1 MYAVIKTGGKQYKV
15 AKNDVVVVERLAA
28 EAGETV
34 ELDQVLMVGG
44 EGKTEVGAPFV
55 AGASVAAEV
64 IDLARGPKVTIFKKK
79 RRKNHRR
86 KAGHRQDLTVLRVT
100 DILTGG
106 AKPKKAAAKKAEP
119 KAEAKADAPAEDA
132 KAAEPKKAAP
142 KKAAPKKTE
151 AKAKAPA
158 KKAASKSTATSTGAK
173 KAAPKKTAAKKADDK
188 TEE

>member
-15 AKNDVVVVERLAA
+15 AKNDVVVVEKLAA
-28 EAGETV
+28 EAGATV

-55 AGASVAAEV
+55 AGACVAAEV
-64 IDLARGPKVTIFKKK
+64 IDQARGPKVTIFKKK

-106 AKPKKAAAKKAEP
+106 AKPKKAAAKAEP
-119 KAEAKADAPAEDA
+119 KAEAKAEAAPAEA
-132 KAAEPKKAAP
+132 KETAKPAAK
-142 KKAAPKKTE
+142 
-151 AKAKAPA
+151 KAPA
-158 KKAASKSTATSTGAK
+158 KKAEPKKAEAKKAAPKAAAKKAAPK
-173 KAAPKKTAAKKADDK
+173 KAAPKKTAAKKADGETK
-188 TEE
+188 E

>member
-15 AKNDVVVVERLAA
+15 AKNDVVVVEKLAA
-28 EAGETV
+28 EAGATV

-55 AGASVAAEV
+55 AGACVAAEV
-64 IDLARGPKVTIFKKK
+64 IDQARGPKVTIFKKK

-119 KAEAKADAPAEDA
+119 KEEPKQEASEA
-132 KAAEPKKAAP
+132 AAEEPAANKAAP
-142 KKAAPKKTE
+142 KKAAST
-151 AKAKAPA
+151 
-158 KKAASKSTATSTGAK
+158 KAASGTAK
-173 KAAPKKTAAKKADDK
+173 KAAPKKSAAKKPAAKK

>member
-119 KAEAKADAPAEDA
+119 KADAPAEDA